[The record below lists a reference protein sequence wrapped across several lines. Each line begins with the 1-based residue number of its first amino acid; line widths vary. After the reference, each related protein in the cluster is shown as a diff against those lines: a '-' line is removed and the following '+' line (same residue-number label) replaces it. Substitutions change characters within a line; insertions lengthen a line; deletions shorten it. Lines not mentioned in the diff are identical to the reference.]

1 MNPELSLNTQAI
13 LLLTAPLLVGK
24 AKSPVRP
31 LTLGEYGKLAQS
43 LNAVGR
49 QPADLLLSGA
59 GAILGEIAPGID
71 RDRVIQLLER
81 GFLLGLAVEHWQKRA
96 IWVVTR
102 ADPLYPRRY
111 KQRLGNAAPPVLY
124 GCGDAALLNSEVSA
138 LAVVGSRNADDAILE
153 YAANIGRLAA
163 GAQCAIVSGGARG
176 VDREAM
182 FGALSESG
190 IAVGVLGDGLEKAA
204 LHRDNRD
211 MLMDKRLTL
220 ISPYDPNAG
229 FNTGN
234 LMQRNKLVYALAN
247 AGLVAA
253 SDYQKGGTWNGAV
266 EQLDKVNREPI
277 PIYIRAT
284 GDVSKGLQA
293 LQRKG
298 AIEWP
303 NPQTAD
309 EFCQVLA
316 GQSIPQK
323 PDASYQGAFSLESN
337 DAIDPAPIADVAPD
351 TAPDSVDEH
360 GETDAMRPAD
370 ALYAYAT
377 KLLNGSKDIWQDSDA
392 AEYWGVPKGLA
403 RDWLKR
409 LVDEGK
415 YRKENKPVR
424 YTRIP

>member
-1 MNPELSLNTQAI
+1 MLPSVSPNAQAI
-13 LLLTAPLLVGK
+13 LLLTAPLRETK
-24 AKSPVRP
+24 TAAAVRP
-31 LTLGEYGKLAQS
+31 LSLGEYNRLAQA
-43 LNAVGR
+43 LNAASCEPASLL
-49 QPADLLLSGA
+49 QPGY
-59 GAILGEIAPGID
+59 
-71 RDRVIQLLER
+71 RDRLAAATPQLDLDRINALLER
-81 GFLLGLAVEHWQKRA
+81 GMRLSLAIKHWQERS
-96 IWVVTR
+96 IWVISR
-102 ADPLYPRRY
+102 ADPSYPRRY

-124 GCGDAALLNSEVSA
+124 GCGDVNLLNSELPA
-138 LAVVGSRNADDAILE
+138 LAVEGSRNADDAILE

-163 GAQCAIVSGGARG
+163 GAQCAIISGGARG
-176 VDREAM
+176 VDRAAM

-190 IAVGVLGDGLEKAA
+190 VAVGVLGDGLEKAA

-211 MLMDKRLTL
+211 ALMDKRLTL

-229 FNTGN
+229 FNIGN
-234 LMQRNKLVYALAN
+234 LMQRNKLVYALAD
-247 AGLVAA
+247 AGLIVE
-253 SDYQKGGTWNGAV
+253 SDYNKGGTWTGAV
-266 EQLDKVNREPI
+266 EQLEKMRREPI
-277 PIYIRAT
+277 PIYARAS
-284 GDVSKGLQA
+284 GDLGKGLQA
-293 LQRKG
+293 LLRKG

-309 EFCQVLA
+309 EFGQVLA
-316 GQSIPQK
+316 GQPVPQK

-337 DAIDPAPIADVAPD
+337 DAIDPTPIPDVEPD
-351 TAPDSVDEH
+351 TVPDSVDEH
-360 GETDAMRPAD
+360 SETDEIRPAD

-377 KLLNGSKDIWQDSDA
+377 ELLNGSKDTWQDSDA

>member
-1 MNPELSLNTQAI
+1 MNPEVSLNTQAI

-49 QPADLLLSGA
+49 QPADLLLSESGS
-59 GAILGEIAPGID
+59 ILGEMEPGID
-71 RDRVIQLLER
+71 HDRISQLLER
-81 GFLLGLAVEHWQKRA
+81 GFLLGLAVERWQERA
-96 IWVVTR
+96 IWVVSR
-102 ADPLYPRRY
+102 ADPAYPRRY
-111 KQRLGNAAPPVLY
+111 KQRLGSAAPPVLY
-124 GCGDAALLNSEVSA
+124 GCGDVDLLNSETPA

-211 MLMDKRLTL
+211 MLMDGRLTL
-220 ISPYDPNAG
+220 ISPYDPKAG
-229 FNTGN
+229 FNAGN
-234 LMQRNKLVYALAN
+234 LMQRNKLVYALAD
-247 AGLVAA
+247 AGLVVE
-253 SDYQKGGTWNGAV
+253 SDYNKGGTWTGAV
-266 EQLDKVNREPI
+266 EQLEKMRREPI
-277 PIYIRAT
+277 PIYTRAA
-284 GDVSKGLQA
+284 GDLGKGLQA
-293 LQRKG
+293 LLRKG
-298 AIEWP
+298 AMEWP
-303 NPQTAD
+303 NPQSAD
-309 EFCQVLA
+309 EFGQVLA
-316 GQSIPQK
+316 GKSIPQK
-323 PDASYQGAFSLESN
+323 SDASYQGAFSLESN
-337 DAIDPAPIADVAPD
+337 DAIDTTIIAAVAPD
-351 TAPDSVDEH
+351 KAPDSVDENS
-360 GETDAMRPAD
+360 ETDEMRPAD
-370 ALYAYAT
+370 ALFVYAT
-377 KLLNGSKDIWQDSDA
+377 ELLNGSKDTWQDSDA

-409 LVDEGK
+409 LVEEGK

-424 YTRIP
+424 YIRIP